1 MDVRAV
7 KLVPRAQRHLPRPA
21 RVSEH
26 TILVLD
32 NFDMDVAQYSVT
44 APSAFTL
51 RIYSYAIRVLKTNSE
66 FLLRHAAVY
75 DPRLPRQLVRCV
87 VAAAASVTDSAT
99 RLAVLAQTG
108 VAKAKVAATQAH
120 GLPALAQARAQAA
133 D

>member
-75 DPRLPRQLVRCV
+75 DPRLSRQLE
-87 VAAAASVTDSAT
+87 SP
-99 RLAVLAQTG
+99 RLLRRSCPLRQS
-108 VAKAKVAATQAH
+108 
-120 GLPALAQARAQAA
+120 LAA
-133 D
+133 DVRRGFAEVLRGVG